1 MSAHR
6 LSQSKSK
13 RAKSGRAPH
22 QPERAGRRVYEPGG
36 PRPGQLYRET
46 VESGYWPKVAVDR
59 AQWQLARPLFLQVL
73 KSYPDGSE
81 SARGRRLASMRASVA
96 GYIYWLAGEDP
107 DSLNPDRALDE
118 VQIRRYLHSGLTGRL
133 SHRSRV
139 ALGSPL
145 RQFRAGFPNLFPPAR
160 PAPPA
165 PELEPVSEK
174 DFGLALRVCQTF
186 RSPATRRHTTAY
198 LLLGRGAGLGG
209 ADMRFVAG
217 TDIRRGAAGALWV
230 SVRRPGYERRVP
242 VLRRFAAEL
251 ERLAR
256 LAGDKSLLAAAPPPT
271 KEGQPNEMTS
281 ALWRRY
287 RAVHPGLV
295 VSAQRLRKAWIA
307 EHLSQ
312 LPLGV
317 LLEAAGLTSYR
328 AIESLMEFCPNPKG
342 DAQRAAL
349 LGASPASEK
358 TR

>member
-1 MSAHR
+1 
-6 LSQSKSK
+6 
-13 RAKSGRAPH
+13 
-22 QPERAGRRVYEPGG
+22 
-36 PRPGQLYRET
+36 
-46 VESGYWPKVAVDR
+46 
-59 AQWQLARPLFLQVL
+59 
-73 KSYPDGSE
+73 
-81 SARGRRLASMRASVA
+81 
-96 GYIYWLAGEDP
+96 
-107 DSLNPDRALDE
+107 
-118 VQIRRYLHSGLTGRL
+118 
-133 SHRSRV
+133 
-139 ALGSPL
+139 
-145 RQFRAGFPNLFPPAR
+145 
-160 PAPPA
+160 
-165 PELEPVSEK
+165 
-174 DFGLALRVCQTF
+174 
-186 RSPATRRHTTAY
+186 
-198 LLLGRGAGLGG
+198 
-209 ADMRFVAG
+209 MRFVAG

-242 VLRRFAAEL
+242 VLLRFASEL

-287 RAVHPGLV
+287 RAVHPGLE

>member
-1 MSAHR
+1 
-6 LSQSKSK
+6 
-13 RAKSGRAPH
+13 
-22 QPERAGRRVYEPGG
+22 
-36 PRPGQLYRET
+36 
-46 VESGYWPKVAVDR
+46 VAVDCV
-59 AQWQLARPLFLQVL
+59 QWQLALPLFLQVL
-73 KSYPDGSE
+73 KAYPDGSE

-118 VQIRRYLHSGLTGRL
+118 VQIQRYLHSGLTRRL

-139 ALGSPL
+139 ALGSPI
-145 RQFRAGFPNLFPPAR
+145 RQFRAGFPNLFPPTR
-160 PAPPA
+160 QAPPA
-165 PELEPVSEK
+165 PELAPVSEK
-174 DFGLALRVCQTF
+174 DFGVALRVCQTF
-186 RSPATRRHTTAY
+186 RSPATRQHTTAY
-198 LLLGRGAGLGG
+198 LLLGRAAGLGG

-230 SVRRPGYERRVP
+230 SVRRPGYVRRVP
-242 VLRRFAAEL
+242 VLRRFASEL

-256 LAGDKSLLAAAPPPT
+256 LAGDNSLLVAEPPPT

-281 ALWRRY
+281 VLWRRY
-287 RAVHPGLV
+287 RAAHPGLE

-307 EHLSQ
+307 EHLAH

-328 AIESLMEFCPNPKG
+328 AIDSLMEFCPSPQG

-349 LGASPASEK
+349 LGANPGREK
-358 TR
+358 SR